1 GNRAIGLT
9 GDNVAFQNAVAKVAG
24 TTTATLYPTLQA
36 AVNAAQWGDTVTL
49 IANTTEPDVKV
60 KAKFQAIDWNGFV
73 LTGNLTVAEGSSV
86 DTIGSTTIGALS
98 GGISSGVLTI
108 DGNVGEIT
116 AGQYNGVGNSK
127 DGSVMVGSTGK
138 LDTISGGYFGQANH
152 SSLWYNGKGN
162 LNIIGGSFERG
173 NMWCHCIWR
182 SDGANTGTVTFSGPT
197 GTSAG
202 AFIRP
207 HQSTDT
213 NWDFAPW
220 VTFAPGWAR
229 SAAHTYDSTDTNT
242 GTPDNWYRV
251 ITPAVA
257 QIIHGGVTN
266 GFATL
271 QEAINNCP
279 VNDTAYIQMLENV
292 TEDITVDRNV
302 YLDFNGKTLT
312 GTVAINSGTTLYGM
326 DSASDGYSG
335 TSNGGIVGAVTGTL
349 APNTETSRKGGKIRK
364 YLQITEGNKHTFH
377 RYNVSVV
384 ELSFHINDKIE
395 TANLNFKVY
404 YQGDSKVL
412 GKLTVVGASAQ
423 INSQTPTTP
432 TIPKPGSLPFEQGYS
447 IKDIAQ
453 IRNTTG
459 ILVNGFTVP
468 FKIKGTMDC
477 GTGKMLTSRDQDW
490 TLLSMM
496 EEYCKYSTTTE
507 AQRTFIQTFINQV
520 VQKA

>member
-1 GNRAIGLT
+1 
-9 GDNVAFQNAVAKVAG
+9 
-24 TTTATLYPTLQA
+24 
-36 AVNAAQWGDTVTL
+36 
-49 IANTTEPDVKV
+49 
-60 KAKFQAIDWNGFV
+60 
-73 LTGNLTVAEGSSV
+73 
-86 DTIGSTTIGALS
+86 
-98 GGISSGVLTI
+98 
-108 DGNVGEIT
+108 
-116 AGQYNGVGNSK
+116 
-127 DGSVMVGSTGK
+127 
-138 LDTISGGYFGQANH
+138 
-152 SSLWYNGKGN
+152 
-162 LNIIGGSFERG
+162 
-173 NMWCHCIWR
+173 
-182 SDGANTGTVTFSGPT
+182 
-197 GTSAG
+197 
-202 AFIRP
+202 
-207 HQSTDT
+207 
-213 NWDFAPW
+213 
-220 VTFAPGWAR
+220 
-229 SAAHTYDSTDTNT
+229 
-242 GTPDNWYRV
+242 
-251 ITPAVA
+251 
-257 QIIHGGVTN
+257 
-266 GFATL
+266 
-271 QEAINNCP
+271 
-279 VNDTAYIQMLENV
+279 
-292 TEDITVDRNV
+292 NV